1 MSTRATYT
9 FKGTSEY
16 DHDMHIYKHHD
27 GYPKGGLNFIHNA
40 LQGPRAFNRYQDAQL
55 TRDQAVLNFFICN
68 NYESISFTSHYESH
82 GDLEYRYEIKKTG
95 KDQTNLN
102 NWTIKVYK
110 LDYGPDK
117 FENEKL
123 IFDGTYGDSQDY
135 LMTL

>member
-9 FKGTSEY
+9 FKATTEY

-27 GYPKGGLNFIHNA
+27 GYPQGGLNFIRNA
-40 LQGPRAFNRYQDAQL
+40 LQGPRSYNQYRDIEL
-55 TRDQAVLNFFICN
+55 TRDQAVLNFFSCN

-95 KDQTNLN
+95 KDQLDLD

-110 LDYGPDK
+110 LEFGDEK
-117 FENEKL
+117 FENEQL
-123 IFDGTYGDSQDY
+123 IFSGTYSESRKY
-135 LMTL
+135 LMKL